1 MSLGRRRTADSGTAT
16 PSRRAPR
23 SGEPADQIDAHCP
36 QRGVVQSWPP
46 SLPVVW
52 LFANNRAAGAGSAL
66 TNVRNQLVSFSQVSP
81 GFARF
86 GGTTSQAG
94 DG

>member
-1 MSLGRRRTADSGTAT
+1 MAAT

-36 QRGVVQSWPP
+36 QRAVVQSWPP

-52 LFANNRAAGAGSAL
+52 MFANSSLAQ
-66 TNVRNQLVSFSQVSP
+66 NQGDWRCADLPVGLLQMHQV
-81 GFARF
+81 
-86 GGTTSQAG
+86 QAVCC
-94 DG
+94 